1 MSNFSTIVCPVDFS
15 EHSKVALQ
23 RAAAWAR
30 HFSARL
36 IVVTVVEPLLVNAAA
51 AAYDTDLVRSEVLPE
66 LRDFVDR
73 VSLAGRT
80 AIPPFEAMVL
90 VGQPAAEIVALA
102 RREHAQLIVIATHGL
117 NGYRRLLLGS
127 TTEKVLRQTAVPVL
141 LAPPPEQTPPN
152 VDPWGVDVGR
162 VLVPVDFKDGC
173 VTEVRAAAS
182 LADAFG
188 VPLLLVHVV
197 APRKG
202 IERLRPQLETHNRIQ
217 IERADEQIQQLVYE
231 VGAPVGIEAAVTV
244 GSPAEEIAQIAVA
257 RGVGLI
263 VMGLRRQ
270 EHMFGP
276 RPGSIAYRVLGLAPA
291 RVLALPP
298 GEAHAEWLQ
307 DTSVVETLVGHPR
320 QRLLA
325 VLRSDT
331 C

>member
-1 MSNFSTIVCPVDFS
+1 MSNSFTIVCPVDFS

-73 VSLAGRT
+73 ASLAGRT
-80 AIPPFEAMVL
+80 AIPAFEAMVL
-90 VGQPAAEIVALA
+90 VGEPAAEIVALA

-117 NGYRRLLLGS
+117 SGYRRLLLGS

-152 VDPWGVDVGR
+152 VDPSRIDVGR
-162 VLVPVDFKDGC
+162 VLVPVDFKDGS
-173 VTEVRAAAS
+173 VTEARAAAS
-182 LADAFG
+182 LAETFG

-197 APRKG
+197 APLRG
-202 IERLRPQLETHNRIQ
+202 IERLRPQMETHNRAQ
-217 IERADEQIQQLVYE
+217 IERADQQIQQFASE
-231 VGAPVGIEAAVTV
+231 VGTPVGTETVVTV
-244 GSPAEEIAQIAVA
+244 GSPAEEIAQIAVT

-270 EHMFGP
+270 EHVFGP

-320 QRLLA
+320 
-325 VLRSDT
+325 
-331 C
+331 

>member
-1 MSNFSTIVCPVDFS
+1 MSNSFTIVCPVDFS

-51 AAYDTDLVRSEVLPE
+51 AAYDTDVVRNEALSELQE
-66 LRDFVDR
+66 FVESA
-73 VSLAGRT
+73 SLAGRS
-80 AIPPFEAMVL
+80 ALPPHEGMVL
-90 VGQPAAEIVALA
+90 VGEPAAEIVALA
-102 RREHAQLIVIATHGL
+102 GREHAQLIVIGAHGL
-117 NGYRRLLLGS
+117 SGYRKLLLGS
-127 TTEKVLRQTAVPVL
+127 TTEKVLRQTTVPVL
-141 LAPPPEQTPPN
+141 VAPPPEQTPPKVN
-152 VDPWGVDVGR
+152 PSRIDVGR

-182 LADAFG
+182 LAETFG

-197 APRKG
+197 APLRG
-202 IERLRPQLETHNRIQ
+202 IERLRLQLETHNRVQ
-217 IERADEQIQQLVYE
+217 IERADQQIRQLASE
-231 VGAPVGIEAAVTV
+231 VVTRVGIETAVTV
-244 GSPAEEIAQIAVA
+244 GSPAEEIAHVAVT
-257 RGVGLI
+257 RGVRLI

-276 RPGSIAYRVLGLAPA
+276 RPGSIAYRILGLAPA

-307 DTSVVETLVGHPR
+307 ATSVVETVAG
-320 QRLLA
+320 
-325 VLRSDT
+325 
-331 C
+331 

>member
-23 RAAAWAR
+23 RAAAWAW

-51 AAYDTDLVRSEVLPE
+51 ATYDTDLVRDEVLPE

-73 VSLAGRT
+73 ASLAGRT

-90 VGQPAAEIVALA
+90 VGEPAAEIVALA

-117 NGYRRLLLGS
+117 SGYRRLLLGS

-152 VDPWGVDVGR
+152 VDPSQIDVGR

-182 LADAFG
+182 LAETFG

-197 APRKG
+197 APLRG
-202 IERLRPQLETHNRIQ
+202 IERLRPHLETHNRLQ
-217 IERADEQIQQLVYE
+217 IERADQQIRQLAAE
-231 VGAPVGIEAAVTV
+231 VDTPVGIETVVTV
-244 GSPAEEIAQIAVA
+244 GSPAEEIAQIAVE
-257 RGVGLI
+257 RSVGLI

-276 RPGSIAYRVLGLAPA
+276 RPGSIAYRVVSLAPA

-298 GEAHAEWLQ
+298 GQEHGKWLHA
-307 DTSVVETLVGHPR
+307 TSVVERLVRHVR
-320 QRLLA
+320 
-325 VLRSDT
+325 
-331 C
+331 